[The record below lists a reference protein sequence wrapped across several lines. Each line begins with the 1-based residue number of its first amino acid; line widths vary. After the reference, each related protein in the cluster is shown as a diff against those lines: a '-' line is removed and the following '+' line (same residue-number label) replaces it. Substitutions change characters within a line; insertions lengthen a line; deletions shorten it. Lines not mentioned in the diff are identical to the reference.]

1 MKKTMMICM
10 KLGMKTIT
18 MKEKISGDF
27 HDPGVRHGGL
37 HRLWAEINL
46 GTQNCSAG
54 GKLSMEVPLIEPAS
68 TKPLE
73 PLLLAVSKRMSRQK
87 EIVSSI
93 CVKGELWVQS
103 SAEAFSSTARMC
115 IAGVGKCIA
124 EQT

>member
-1 MKKTMMICM
+1 
-10 KLGMKTIT
+10 
-18 MKEKISGDF
+18 
-27 HDPGVRHGGL
+27 
-37 HRLWAEINL
+37 
-46 GTQNCSAG
+46 
-54 GKLSMEVPLIEPAS
+54 MEVPLIEPAS

-93 CVKGELWVQS
+93 CVKGKLWVKS
-103 SAEAFSSTARMC
+103 SAKAFSS

>member
-1 MKKTMMICM
+1 
-10 KLGMKTIT
+10 
-18 MKEKISGDF
+18 
-27 HDPGVRHGGL
+27 
-37 HRLWAEINL
+37 
-46 GTQNCSAG
+46 
-54 GKLSMEVPLIEPAS
+54 MEVPLIEPAS

-93 CVKGELWVQS
+93 CVKGELWVKS
-103 SAEAFSSTARMC
+103 SAKAFSSTARMC

>member
-1 MKKTMMICM
+1 
-10 KLGMKTIT
+10 
-18 MKEKISGDF
+18 
-27 HDPGVRHGGL
+27 
-37 HRLWAEINL
+37 
-46 GTQNCSAG
+46 
-54 GKLSMEVPLIEPAS
+54 MEVPPIEPAS

-93 CVKGELWVQS
+93 VKGELWVKS

-115 IAGVGKCIA
+115 ISGVGKCIA